1 MRRIAHPRAIT
12 IKDGLGR
19 PFFVRVLQRF
29 VLLCVSAWCVSG
41 LAQEVIYRCG
51 QEYTNAPKDPSRCER
66 LSEQAV
72 TVISG
77 LRTQQLVPAV
87 ALPAGQ
93 TPDETRTKAEP
104 PRTVSERQIERDVQ
118 ARTILAQELE
128 RVQKQHQNLLLT
140 YNQSAPIKSA
150 GEQSSP
156 RQYQEREAT
165 LKAAIDR
172 AERDIDSLQRELA
185 RRPAPVKVSKP

>member
-1 MRRIAHPRAIT
+1 MRRIAPPRAIT

-19 PFFVRVLQRF
+19 PFFVRVLQQL
-29 VLLCVSAWCVSG
+29 VLFLVGAWCVSG

-51 QEYTNAPKDPSRCER
+51 QEYTNAPKDPTRCER

-72 TVISG
+72 TVITG
-77 LRTQQLVPAV
+77 LRTQPAPV
-87 ALPAGQ
+87 APIPADPM
-93 TPDETRTKAEP
+93 PDETRTKAEP
-104 PRTVSERQIERDVQ
+104 SRTVSDRQSERDVQ

-128 RVQKQHQNLLLT
+128 RVQKQYQGLLLT
-140 YNQSAPIKSA
+140 YNQGAPLKSA
-150 GEQSSP
+150 SEQSSP
-156 RQYQEREAT
+156 RQYQERVAT

-185 RRPAPVKVSKP
+185 RRPVALKASKP

>member
-1 MRRIAHPRAIT
+1 MRRIAPPRAIT

-19 PFFVRVLQRF
+19 PFFVRVLQQL
-29 VLLCVSAWCVSG
+29 VLLWVGAWCVSG

-51 QEYTNAPKDPSRCER
+51 QEYTNAPKDPTRCER

-72 TVISG
+72 TVITG
-77 LRTQQLVPAV
+77 LRTQPAPV
-87 ALPAGQ
+87 APIPADPM
-93 TPDETRTKAEP
+93 PDETRTKAEP
-104 PRTVSERQIERDVQ
+104 SRTVSDRQSERDVQ

-128 RVQKQHQNLLLT
+128 RVQKQHQALLIT
-140 YNQSAPIKSA
+140 FNQGAPLKSA
-150 GEQSSP
+150 SEQSSP
-156 RQYQEREAT
+156 RQYQERVAT

-185 RRPAPVKVSKP
+185 RRPVALKASKP

>member
-1 MRRIAHPRAIT
+1 MYGIAPPRAIT

-19 PFFVRVLQRF
+19 PFFVRVLQQL
-29 VLLCVSAWCVSG
+29 VLLWVGAWCVSG

-51 QEYTNAPKDPSRCER
+51 QEYTNAPKDLSRCER

-72 TVISG
+72 TVITG
-77 LRTQQLVPAV
+77 LRTQPAPV
-87 ALPAGQ
+87 AATPADPM
-93 TPDETRTKAEP
+93 PDEARTKAEP
-104 PRTVSERQIERDVQ
+104 SRTVSDRQSERDVQ

-128 RVQKQHQNLLLT
+128 RVQKQHQGLLLT
-140 YNQSAPIKSA
+140 YNQGAPLKSV

-156 RQYQEREAT
+156 RQYQERVAT

-185 RRPAPVKVSKP
+185 RRPVALKAAKP

>member
-12 IKDGLGR
+12 IKDGFGR
-19 PFFVRVLQRF
+19 PFFVHFFRQLVYLW
-29 VLLCVSAWCVSG
+29 VGAWCVSG

-72 TVISG
+72 TVITG
-77 LRTQQLVPAV
+77 VRTQQLVPAV

-93 TPDETRTKAEP
+93 TPDEARTKAEP
-104 PRTVSERQIERDVQ
+104 PRTVSERQSERDVQ

-128 RVQKQHQNLLLT
+128 RVQKQHQALLLSF
-140 YNQSAPIKSA
+140 NQSAPIKSA

-185 RRPAPVKVSKP
+185 RRPVALKAAKP

>member
-1 MRRIAHPRAIT
+1 MRRIAHLRAIT

-19 PFFVRVLQRF
+19 PFFVRVLQRL
-29 VLLCVSAWCVSG
+29 VLLWVSAWCVSG
-41 LAQEVIYRCG
+41 LAQEVMYRCG
-51 QEYTNAPKDPSRCER
+51 QEYTNAPKDLSRCER

-72 TVISG
+72 TVITG
-77 LRTQQLVPAV
+77 VRTQAAPVV
-87 ALPAGQ
+87 AIPAGQ

-104 PRTVSERQIERDVQ
+104 SRTVSDRQSERDVQ

-128 RVQKQHQNLLLT
+128 RVQKQHQSLLLT
-140 YNQSAPIKSA
+140 YNLGTPLKSA

-156 RQYQEREAT
+156 HLYQERVAT

-185 RRPAPVKVSKP
+185 RRPVALKASKP